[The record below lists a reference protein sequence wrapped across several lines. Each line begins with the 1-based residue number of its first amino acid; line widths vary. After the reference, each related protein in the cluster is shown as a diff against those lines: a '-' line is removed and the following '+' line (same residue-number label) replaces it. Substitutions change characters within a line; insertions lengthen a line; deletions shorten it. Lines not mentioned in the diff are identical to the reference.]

1 MWNRAFLRSLAE
13 RALMTFAQALVAVW
27 GVGQFD
33 VLHADWANA
42 LSVAGGAAL
51 LSVLKTIAVGF
62 GSDGNPS
69 FGSYE
74 VIAAPGATADPVGQ
88 ETQQTVVPDPTGEIA
103 QQVQDQVAAED
114 EVSKAE
120 AEQILQ
126 QELPTA
132 QDADVA
138 PAPLAP
144 SNDGPLS

>member
-69 FGSYE
+69 MGSSE
-74 VIAAPGATADPVGQ
+74 ILATDGATAQPLGEEEQ
-88 ETQQTVVPDPTGEIA
+88 KTVVPDPTGEIA
-103 QQVQDQVAAED
+103 EQVQADVAAE
-114 EVSKAE
+114 EE
-120 AEQILQ
+120 AAL
-126 QELPTA
+126 
-132 QDADVA
+132 DADVA
-138 PAPLAP
+138 PEPVGP
-144 SNDGPLS
+144 SDDALLS